1 MSKKRHKSI
10 YFLSFVLVLITGVV
24 FFQISS
30 AYTKSVHKEQEL
42 AVLEEELTRE
52 IDLNVQLESEKLQID
67 TEEYIKKKAREEFNL
82 INDGEIIFI
91 QEND

>member
-1 MSKKRHKSI
+1 MSRKRHKSI
-10 YFLSFVLVLITGVV
+10 YFLGFVLILMTGVV

-30 AYTKSVHKEQEL
+30 AYTKSLQKEQEL
-42 AVLEEELTRE
+42 TILQEELARE
-52 IDLNVQLESEKLQID
+52 IDRNLQLESEKLQID

-91 QEND
+91 RED

>member
-1 MSKKRHKSI
+1 MSRKRHKSI
-10 YFLSFVLVLITGVV
+10 YFLGFVLVLMTGVV

-30 AYTKSVHKEQEL
+30 AYTKSVQKEQEL
-42 AVLEEELTRE
+42 ALLQEELDRE
-52 IDLNVQLESEKLQID
+52 IEKNVQLESEKLQID

-91 QEND
+91 QEDD